1 MRHRLPGISNQTTE
15 KSRQFRAIGP
25 SHRLGIPLTR
35 FMPFSILQLVV
46 LMLALGARLSGSSAL
61 EAVDG
66 ISDAALPEDF
76 GRVHFY
82 LITVDAGNNVWDNFG
97 HTALRVVDENNN
109 TDTVYNWGLFD
120 TSGGVVRFSFN
131 FFRGIMNYQLG
142 ISSPAAEFGAYRQ
155 QQRTVWQDSINLN
168 NRQKETLYKRLLWNA
183 RPENIVYPY
192 HYFFDNCTTRVRDY
206 LDEALDGRI
215 SAATSI
221 ATDNTFRDLVTY
233 HYRSSPLI
241 EFSVDLLMNANIDR
255 PVTQWEEMFLPLSLR
270 ARLMTLPS
278 DVAVAGQQ
286 QPLLG
291 DSTVIIEFPTPEAG
305 ANPYYVAGTM
315 LLAPA
320 LILLLLLRKVSMSY
334 FATHSRITLNAPGL
348 SFRLL
353 GVVGLIV
360 SLFSGIYG
368 CLMLGGWFFSDHV
381 DLYKNV
387 NLLLCWPADL
397 LGVVVAGR
405 WLIQARPWPLTHNSA
420 PFINYYLMA
429 RLVSIVVYAVVAAFN
444 LVPQSTMTFLLTVTP
459 GLFLLLVLI
468 WIVGFEP
475 AKSKNLLV

>member
-1 MRHRLPGISNQTTE
+1 M
-15 KSRQFRAIGP
+15 
-25 SHRLGIPLTR
+25 PL
-35 FMPFSILQLVV
+35 SLLQLAV
-46 LMLALGARLSGSSAL
+46 LMLALGTGLAGSAAL
-61 EAVDG
+61 EAVDD
-66 ISDAALPEDF
+66 IDSAALPADF

-97 HTALRVVDENNN
+97 HTALRVIDENNN

-120 TSGGVVRFSFN
+120 ASGGVVQFSFN

-142 ISSPAAEFGAYRQ
+142 TSSPGAEFGAYRQ
-155 QQRTVWQDSINLN
+155 QQRSVWQDAINLN
-168 NRQKETLYKRLLWNA
+168 NRQKETLYKRLLWNV

-206 LDEALDGRI
+206 LDEALEGKI
-215 SAATSI
+215 SAATGST
-221 ATDNTFRDLVTY
+221 TDNTFRDLVTY
-233 HYRSSPLI
+233 HYRSAPLI

-278 DVAVAGQQ
+278 DVAVAGRQ
-286 QPLLG
+286 QPLLS
-291 DSTVIIEFPTPEAG
+291 DSVVIAEFPTPQAG
-305 ANPYYVAGTM
+305 ANPYYVAGTL

-320 LILLLLLRKVSMSY
+320 LFLFLLLRKVSMSY

-353 GVVGLIV
+353 GLVGLVV

-368 CLMLGGWFFSDHV
+368 CLMLGGWFFSDHM

-405 WLIQARPWPLTHNSA
+405 WFIQARPWPLTHNSA
-420 PFINYYLMA
+420 PFINYYMLA
-429 RLVSIVVYAVVAAFN
+429 RLVSVVAYAVIAVFN
-444 LVPQSTMTFLLTVTP
+444 LAPQSTMTFLLTVTP
-459 GLFLLLVLI
+459 GLFLLILLV

-475 AKSKNLLV
+475 AKSKNLLI